1 MRQGLSL
8 AAFAD
13 AIVPARGE
21 AGSIE
26 RFRARALAITL
37 ALSASSSILAAP
49 LYSLSGLWL
58 TSLLNLGFALALSA
72 ITLAQRLGHSTST
85 GFFGLLT
92 CSTIFFFTS
101 ALIESPFDFTAI
113 SFTLIL
119 PVTGLLIDGWRGCL
133 VAGLAGLSVGLT
145 GVLVHQLDW
154 ALAVQAP
161 MTVQL
166 FFFRYLMLFLGVC
179 LSVATF
185 EELRASAM
193 AEAQHAS
200 RAKSLFLA
208 TMSHELRTPMS
219 GVIGV
224 TELLLETELNP
235 RQRDDLEVIQR
246 SARSLVGLINNILD
260 LSRIESGHFEVERVP
275 TDVGSIAND
284 VIDLQRPFADEKHLE
299 LTLTVEHPF
308 PPHLLT
314 DPLRVRQV
322 LSNLVAN
329 ALKFTDRG
337 GVCVCLAFDE
347 AAGRLSIEV
356 RDTGIG
362 IDEGAQTSLF
372 QPFHQL
378 DASFTRR
385 FGGAGLGL
393 SLVRQLARAL
403 GGEVSVESTPRVGSV
418 FRVELP
424 AQPEPEAPALPA
436 VREPLTLDPPPAH
449 LVEAPPDAPNVLKVL
464 VVDDNAINLRV
475 ADALVQ
481 RLGYQ
486 VVTASNG
493 LEALEKACEGGYFA
507 ILMDCHMPQLD
518 GFEATRRLRE
528 LEGDGARV
536 PVIAVTAS
544 MFPEQVAACLA
555 SGMDTVLGKPV
566 SLESLRDAL
575 DKVRSAGHAGHAAN
589 LSEGE
594 LPLS

>member
-13 AIVPARGE
+13 AIILARGE

-37 ALSASSSILAAP
+37 VLSASSSILAAP
-49 LYSLSGLWL
+49 LYTLSGLWL
-58 TSLLNLGFALALSA
+58 TSLLYLGFALALSA
-72 ITLAQRLGHSTST
+72 ITLAQRLGQSTST
-85 GFFGLLT
+85 GFYGLLA
-92 CSTIFFFTS
+92 CSTLLFSMS

-119 PVTGLLIDGWRGCL
+119 PVTGLLIDGWRGGL
-133 VAGLAGLSVGLT
+133 VAGLVGLAVALT

-154 ALAVQAP
+154 ALTVQAP
-161 MTVQL
+161 MTVPL
-166 FFFRYLMLFLGVC
+166 FFFRFLTLFLGVC

-185 EELRASAM
+185 EGLRASAM
-193 AEAQHAS
+193 TEAQHAI

-208 TMSHELRTPMS
+208 TMSHELRTPMN

-224 TELLLETELNP
+224 TELLLETELSP
-235 RQRDDLEVIQR
+235 RQRDDLEIIQR
-246 SARSLVGLINNILD
+246 SARSLVDLINNILD
-260 LSRIESGHFEVERVP
+260 LSRVESGHLKVEQVP

-308 PPHLLT
+308 PPHLVT

-329 ALKFTDRG
+329 ALKFTERG
-337 GVCVCLAFDE
+337 RVQVCLTFDE
-347 AAGRLSIEV
+347 AAGRLVLEV

-385 FGGAGLGL
+385 FGGSGLGL
-393 SLVRQLARAL
+393 SLVRQFARAL
-403 GGEVSVESTPRVGSV
+403 GGEVSVESTPGVGSV
-418 FRVELP
+418 FRVQLP
-424 AQPEPEAPALPA
+424 AKPEPEGPALPA
-436 VREPLTLDPPPAH
+436 VQEPPAVEPPPVH
-449 LVEAPPDAPNVLKVL
+449 LVEAPPDARHALKVL

-475 ADALVQ
+475 ADAMVQ

-493 LEALEKACEGGYFA
+493 LEALEKASEGGYFA

-544 MFPEQVAACLA
+544 VFPEQVAACLA

-566 SLESLRDAL
+566 SLKSLRDAL
-575 DKVRSAGHAGHAAN
+575 DRVRSAGHSSISIERD
-589 LSEGE
+589 LT
-594 LPLS
+594 LW